1 MASLEEIQSLLGQVL
16 AAQQTAHQELSEF
29 RSQQIAHN
37 NTSAEAMQNID
48 TRLTILEIKSRPP
61 SPGPSGAEET
71 ARKATFAPSP
81 VKGVPPETP
90 YFHAS
95 GLPITPA
102 PGKSDRGKQER
113 QDKQEKNPE
122 RRETIHLRSLVNLE
136 AKSQFPVVHKTLA
149 STAHITY
156 TRSSVKTF
164 FKFWEDVAK
173 FEMKEQS
180 GLPNVNA
187 LIDSSVVKALVATD
201 RKKLDEFKFYA
212 LSRAELYDLMQSVF
226 RPKDK
231 LDFMKKLEANVEF
244 SFQAD
249 YRPTPEYFQFFYNA
263 LLLYSSTFT
272 KVFEILVHGADPK
285 LVLPRCDNKP
295 GGLVKAFVEKIPFE
309 YGKNVLR
316 LFDVDKWVDF
326 YAFNKAFMDL
336 VEEHNADGERA
347 RKLRRCFGGTHYES
361 KKFEQKV
368 HALQQLCAAP
378 PDPTIPDDVH
388 EEMVQIEGEL
398 LDQEVDV
405 LLAAM
410 QQPHGK
416 GPPNKP
422 SYDKSAPRE
431 PMVCI
436 GKLLKG
442 TCTKTQCNFS
452 HKEED
457 INKKRH
463 EFLKLIN
470 EQLAASKSS
479 AAAQRVHNIAPLVE
493 DRYDDDY

>member
-1 MASLEEIQSLLGQVL
+1 
-16 AAQQTAHQELSEF
+16 
-29 RSQQIAHN
+29 
-37 NTSAEAMQNID
+37 
-48 TRLTILEIKSRPP
+48 
-61 SPGPSGAEET
+61 
-71 ARKATFAPSP
+71 
-81 VKGVPPETP
+81 
-90 YFHAS
+90 
-95 GLPITPA
+95 
-102 PGKSDRGKQER
+102 
-113 QDKQEKNPE
+113 
-122 RRETIHLRSLVNLE
+122 
-136 AKSQFPVVHKTLA
+136 
-149 STAHITY
+149 
-156 TRSSVKTF
+156 
-164 FKFWEDVAK
+164 
-173 FEMKEQS
+173 MKEQS

-416 GPPNKP
+416 GPPQQALLRQERP
-422 SYDKSAPRE
+422 S
-431 PMVCI
+431 
-436 GKLLKG
+436 
-442 TCTKTQCNFS
+442 
-452 HKEED
+452 
-457 INKKRH
+457 
-463 EFLKLIN
+463 
-470 EQLAASKSS
+470 
-479 AAAQRVHNIAPLVE
+479 
-493 DRYDDDY
+493 